1 MGGVRVR
8 RVSVRVGSVGWGLR
22 LVSVLD
28 IGGCFVLWWIL
39 VGWGGGYGDRLWVNG
54 VRTWLRPIRLC
65 IVRR

>member
-39 VGWGGGYGDRLWVNG
+39 VGWGGGMVIGYG
-54 VRTWLRPIRLC
+54 
-65 IVRR
+65 